1 MQSHRGQNG
10 LWHLA
15 PYVLLCL
22 CGMISYWPAFSGI
35 FQFDDYA
42 VIVNNP
48 AVHEFQQWWD
58 SMPGIR
64 PLLKLSYTVNWIT
77 SPGPLGFHLFNLL
90 CHLAN
95 GAMVMMIAR
104 RWMDGAV
111 WPAFTVA
118 VLFLL
123 HPVNTEAVTY
133 ICGRSTSLMAF
144 FYLAAFLTYIRA
156 PGFMSTSRQTCL
168 SLMLFILALAS
179 KETAWTL
186 PFALLLWETS
196 YQGTSLRQ
204 AIKHLKLFWLVLC
217 VGLLLMASLE
227 MYRYL
232 VTFSLQSRPFVD
244 NLLTQTQGQFYLLTQ
259 LLWPFTP
266 NIDPDLSHLTHLTMA
281 VFLQG
286 MLLCALLSYALLR
299 FKQQPWLAFSILW
312 FFLHLLPTNSLL
324 PRLDIANDRQ
334 LYLACIGPLVSIV
347 YGFNRYIHFSSIKP
361 WLGMVVMIVL
371 GSVTMLRNMDYQT
384 EIRLWQA
391 TVQASPQKP
400 RAWLN
405 LGYAYRMAGDNKAAM
420 AAYQQALALDPTYEQ
435 AKINLKIISQ

>member
-1 MQSHRGQNG
+1 MQSHRGQNS
-10 LWHLA
+10 LWHLV

-22 CGMISYWPAFSGI
+22 CGAISYVTALNGA

-48 AVHEFQQWWD
+48 AVHQLQQWWD

-77 SPGPLGFHLFNLL
+77 NPDPFGFHLFNLL

-95 GAMVMMIAR
+95 GVMVMLIAR
-104 RWMDGAV
+104 RWLDGAV

-118 VLFLL
+118 ALFLL
-123 HPVNTEAVTY
+123 HPMNTEAVTY
-133 ICGRSTSLMAF
+133 ISGRSTSLMAF
-144 FYLAAFLTYIRA
+144 FYLAACLTYIRA
-156 PGFMSTSRQTCL
+156 PGCISTSRQTYL
-168 SLMLFILALAS
+168 SAILFLLALAT

-196 YQGTSLRQ
+196 HQGRSLRQ
-204 AIKHLKLFWLVLC
+204 AIKRLKPFWLVLC

-232 VTFSLQSRPFVD
+232 ATFSLQSRSFID
-244 NLLTQTQGQFYLLTQ
+244 NLLTQLHGQFYLLTQ

-266 NIDPDLSHLTHLTMA
+266 NIDPDLPKLTHLTMA
-281 VFLQG
+281 VFSEG
-286 MLLCALLSYALLR
+286 MLLCVLLAYALLR
-299 FKQQPWLAFSILW
+299 FRQQPWLAFGILW

-334 LYLACIGPLVSIV
+334 LYLACIGPLISIV
-347 YGFNRYIHFSSIKP
+347 YGFNRYIHFPSVKS
-361 WLGMVVMIVL
+361 WLAMATMVLL
-371 GSVTMLRNMDYQT
+371 GIITMLRNMDYQT
-384 EIRLWQA
+384 EISLWQA

-420 AAYQQALALDPTYEQ
+420 AAYQQALALDPAYEQ
-435 AKINLKIISQ
+435 ARINLRMISQ